1 MRRLLPR
8 RRSDRG
14 SAELAI
20 ATPLLLLLVMLFV
33 QTALWAHAGHI
44 SQTVAHHALAA
55 TRAAGAT
62 EADGEAAARQA
73 ADQLGGAILTDVRV
87 QVERG
92 TATARVTV
100 RAEVPSL
107 IPGLSW
113 PITQEQ
119 QAPVERIVPLE
130 GEQR

>member
-1 MRRLLPR
+1 VLPLLPR
-8 RRSDRG
+8 RCSDRG

-20 ATPLLLLLVMLFV
+20 ATPLLLLLVMLVV
-33 QTALWAHAGHI
+33 QTALWAHAGHV
-44 SQTVAHHALAA
+44 SQSVAQHGLAA
-55 TRAAGAT
+55 ARAAGAT
-62 EADGEAAARQA
+62 EGDGEAAARQA
-73 ADQLGGAILTDVRV
+73 ADQLAGELLTDVRI

-92 TATARVTV
+92 ASTARVTI
-100 RAEVPSL
+100 RAQVPSL

-130 GEQR
+130 GEQP